1 MKTQVSN
8 LERSAKFE
16 LRRISSIRYHLSTD
30 ATKTLVSALFL
41 SRLDYFNSLLSGCPQ
56 YPLNKL
62 QTVHNNAAHLF
73 MRVSKRTTFLL
84 ILLFFIGCPLV
95 HGYSTNSLFSV
106 IIASSRLLLTTWLNS
121 LESISQPANFAH
133 LLILPFS
140 VFPLYAHTR
149 LIKGHFLLLHRI
161 SETLS
166 LAKSG
171 RSTPSHPSNHHLKP
185 IFFSG
190 PTDCVCVCVCVCV
203 CMCGGRERERENW

>member
-1 MKTQVSN
+1 MTTRLETMIVSSGQQSSSLSLSFPDSITVSCVSVSLSDSIKNLGVTLDCHLTMKTQVSN

-84 ILLFFIGCPLV
+84 SLLSHCG
-95 HGYSTNSLFSV
+95 
-106 IIASSRLLLTTWLNS
+106 
-121 LESISQPANFAH
+121 
-133 LLILPFS
+133 LIL
-140 VFPLYAHTR
+140 T
-149 LIKGHFLLLHRI
+149 
-161 SETLS
+161 
-166 LAKSG
+166 
-171 RSTPSHPSNHHLKP
+171 
-185 IFFSG
+185 
-190 PTDCVCVCVCVCV
+190 
-203 CMCGGRERERENW
+203 